1 MNQMQAGIPP
11 DPRAMRMIDALYA
24 SL

>member
-11 DPRAMRMIDALYA
+11 DPRAMRMIDALCA